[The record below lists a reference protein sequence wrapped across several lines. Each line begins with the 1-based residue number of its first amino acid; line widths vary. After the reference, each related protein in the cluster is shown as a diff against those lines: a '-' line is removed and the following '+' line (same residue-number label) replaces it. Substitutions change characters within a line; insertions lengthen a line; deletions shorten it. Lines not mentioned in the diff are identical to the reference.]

1 MKPHA
6 TATMRSVGKRP
17 RGFTLIE
24 LMITVAVVGI
34 IVAVAYPSF
43 TQQIAKSRRNDAKTA
58 LLNCAQM
65 LERFNTQSGT
75 YTASA
80 DTVVNGACT
89 GATKS
94 GYYTMP
100 SGNVPSTVG
109 ASTFLIRATPSGA
122 QSSDACGS
130 LTFTQDGTKGVSGGT
145 MTSASCW

>member
-1 MKPHA
+1 MKA
-6 TATMRSVGKRP
+6 A

-24 LMITVAVVGI
+24 LMITVAVLGI

-43 TQQIAKSRRNDAKTA
+43 TQQIAKTRRNDAKTS

-80 DTVVNGACT
+80 DAAVNGACT
-89 GATKS
+89 GATRS

-100 SGNVPSTVG
+100 IANVPSTAG
-109 ASTFLIRATPSGA
+109 ASTFLIRATPTGA
-122 QSSDACGS
+122 QTSDACGA

-145 MTSASCW
+145 LTSASCW